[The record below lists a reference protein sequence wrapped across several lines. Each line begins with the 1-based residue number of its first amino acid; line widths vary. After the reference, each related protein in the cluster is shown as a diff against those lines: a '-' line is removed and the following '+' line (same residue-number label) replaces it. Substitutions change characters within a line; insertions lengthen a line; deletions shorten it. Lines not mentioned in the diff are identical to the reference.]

1 MKNLSTSEKGQIGEE
16 YAVKHIKRMGYKI
29 SQRNMRNKYSEID
42 IIAENKEYIIFVEV
56 KTRTGEFDLRPSFAV
71 DRIKQQKIIS
81 AAFGY
86 IKSNKIK
93 KQPRFD
99 VAEVFLGLEDFEPYK
114 INYIENAYSQGG
126 AYAVF

>member
-1 MKNLSTSEKGQIGEE
+1 
-16 YAVKHIKRMGYKI
+16 MGYRI

>member
-1 MKNLSTSEKGQIGEE
+1 MNNLSTSEKGQIGED
-16 YAVKHIKRMGYKI
+16 YAVKHIKRMGYRI